1 MRVVLDTH
9 FILWLMLSPARI
21 SKGEQAIIEAVAPL
35 DISVVSLWEIRVK
48 WNTMN
53 RHGERK
59 GEVSPAQAMIFADK
73 TAMRIEPLK
82 PRDWIAPLDPP
93 LDHKD
98 PFDEMLL
105 THAQQLGA
113 RLLTRDRRLAE
124 HPIALVA

>member
-1 MRVVLDTH
+1 MRLVLDTH
-9 FILWLMLSPARI
+9 FILWLMLSPERI
-21 SKGEQAIIEAVAPL
+21 SRGERTVIEAVATL
-35 DISVVSLWEIRVK
+35 DMSVVSLWEIRVK
-48 WNTMN
+48 WNTIN

-59 GEVSPAQAMIFADK
+59 GEVSPAQAIIFAEK
-73 TAMRIEPLK
+73 SAMRIEPLK
-82 PRDWIAPLDPP
+82 PSDCVAPLDPP

-113 RLLTRDRRLAE
+113 RLLTRDGRLAS